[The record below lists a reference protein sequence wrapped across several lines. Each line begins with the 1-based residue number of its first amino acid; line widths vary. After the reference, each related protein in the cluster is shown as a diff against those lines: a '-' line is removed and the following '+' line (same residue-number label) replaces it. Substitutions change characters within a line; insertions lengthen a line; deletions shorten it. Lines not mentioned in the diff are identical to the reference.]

1 MNWHSTFKRG
11 TGFVSSCGGTYPDWR
26 SVLVH
31 MGCGIDCNL
40 IQKNVVYH
48 RCGDEHTGLTNKH
61 PLPNG
66 FDGNLFEGRLSWDK
80 QWSVLE
86 KIGSRISF
94 HDPEGNSGHT
104 YYHLPESFN
113 LENEWKCGDIIS
125 HDMEDRVSADTFLKS
140 LCPWGSIVGRESS
153 GWIVSTP
160 WPNG

>member
-1 MNWHSTFKRG
+1 MNDMRHCGPDCRKK
-11 TGFVSSCGGTYPDWR
+11 SC
-26 SVLVH
+26 L
-31 MGCGIDCNL
+31 
-40 IQKNVVYH
+40 
-48 RCGDEHTGLTNKH
+48 H
-61 PLPNG
+61 PLPHS
-66 FDGNLFEGRLSWDK
+66 FDGNLYDGRLGLDR

-86 KIGSRISF
+86 KIGSRISC
-94 HDPEGNSGHT
+94 HDPEGCSGHT

-160 WPNG
+160 WPINAESESVGYVATPPHGETETN